1 MKEKIENII
10 KDIKEKLLDF
20 VKLDFPKIKIV
31 EDSSKKAKIWYNYNT
46 GVLGFNG
53 TELSNV
59 SDDELYSFVA
69 HEVCH
74 ALERQGK
81 PELFGSKELN
91 DLCKLAEDV
100 NDEELQDLCDT
111 LRTYI
116 EVLHNNW
123 IDDNVVSEL
132 LGDVN
137 ECDGDIYKVIK
148 KVLAKSK
155 TIPELRH
162 FWTDDMLDRFED
174 SLYFYS
180 YGGHTDDGVSKDDWN
195 FYKELLED
203 ILDIK
208 IPVVEG

>member
-59 SDDELYSFVA
+59 SDDELYSFVS

-148 KVLAKSK
+148 KILAKSK
-155 TIPELRH
+155 TIPELRY

-208 IPVVEG
+208 IPIVEG